1 MEESQERKKEEQE
14 GKESPFGSHEILRLA
29 TDPGETME
37 AESIL
42 RADGH
47 RCLADWHRS
56 DRSIWRSRSSGS
68 REIARP
74 RKSRPPPFFRSSS
87 SRKPLTLVL
96 GLVQFVAFPGPAVFR
111 CLREGKNE
119 VRRPSSFSKNTR
131 SKYPWKIETEET
143 RAARAKCYWKL
154 FESCDTR
161 WHLVSDV
168 FAFRVSLSL
177 YRRDEDVHIVY
188 GCMKIRKD
196 GKWDRERDSDRF
208 DLDRD
213 EAD

>member
-1 MEESQERKKEEQE
+1 MEESQKRKKEEQK

-119 VRRPSSFSKNTR
+119 VRPPSSFSKSSIQVSVEDRNGRNMSSAGKMLLETVRVMRHSLAPRFWRFRISRFSFALLSRR
-131 SKYPWKIETEET
+131 SH
-143 RAARAKCYWKL
+143 CL
-154 FESCDTR
+154 
-161 WHLVSDV
+161 
-168 FAFRVSLSL
+168 
-177 YRRDEDVHIVY
+177 
-188 GCMKIRKD
+188 
-196 GKWDRERDSDRF
+196 
-208 DLDRD
+208 
-213 EAD
+213 